1 MCVKIRRSYSMY
13 GSIGELLSLFFLLLP
28 PLLLVGFY
36 DAEISR
42 RPPFKYRRETFS
54 APSRISRA
62 MSDSRRERK
71 REKKRG
77 RGSHDDHRDKIYY
90 MFPT

>member
-1 MCVKIRRSYSMY
+1 MY
-13 GSIGELLSLFFLLLP
+13 GSIGEELLP
-28 PLLLVGFY
+28 LPPFLLVGFY

-62 MSDSRRERK
+62 VSDSRKERERES
-71 REKKRG
+71 R
-77 RGSHDDHRDKIYY
+77 HDDHRDEIYY

>member
-1 MCVKIRRSYSMY
+1 MRQNSEIVLNVWFNRRRA
-13 GSIGELLSLFFLLLP
+13 SLFFLPLP

-62 MSDSRRERK
+62 VSDSRKESERERE
-71 REKKRG
+71 RESR
-77 RGSHDDHRDKIYY
+77 HDDHRDEIYY

>member
-54 APSRISRA
+54 VTYIPRYVGFL
-62 MSDSRRERK
+62 K
-71 REKKRG
+71 REKEREKERE
-77 RGSHDDHRDKIYY
+77 RE
-90 MFPT
+90 P